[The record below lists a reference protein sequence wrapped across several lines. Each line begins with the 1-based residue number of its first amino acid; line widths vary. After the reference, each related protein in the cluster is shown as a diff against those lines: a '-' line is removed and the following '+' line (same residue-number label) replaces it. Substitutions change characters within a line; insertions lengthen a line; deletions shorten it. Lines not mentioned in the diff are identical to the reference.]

1 MVGSRDDRAGIRD
14 LHGEPVCGEVN
25 DLCTVAQPLA
35 QTLAILPIQELSVV
49 TMRDVAQ
56 LAGVSIT
63 TVSHVVNSTR
73 SVAPETRAKVL
84 DAIESTGYTGDA
96 IARSLVT
103 GGTRSLGVAI
113 SLVANPYFASLLAAI
128 EAEATRSG
136 YTLVLAGT
144 HDEPAA
150 EQNAVRTLR
159 SRRVDGLILTPSP
172 GGVVLPELRGLEL
185 PIVLLDRLTTSQDID
200 QVGPENVYATSGLV
214 RHLAELGHRRIGM
227 ISGTPGLATTSER
240 VLGYRLGLGRSRL
253 RWDDAL
259 VASGCSPADAVGSLL
274 DLPDPPTA
282 VVAGDNVMLSGVL
295 HECRRRGLRVGAD
308 LAVVGYDDVEWADLL
323 DPPITTVA
331 QPIADMGR
339 TAVRLLLDRI
349 ADPDRTPVTKRLPT
363 TFMHR
368 RSCGCP

>member
-1 MVGSRDDRAGIRD
+1 M
-14 LHGEPVCGEVN
+14 
-25 DLCTVAQPLA
+25 
-35 QTLAILPIQELSVV
+35 V
-49 TMRDVAQ
+49 TMRDVAR

-73 SVAPETRAKVL
+73 SVAPETRTRVL
-84 DAIESTGYTGDA
+84 DAIEHTGYTGDA

-128 EAEATRSG
+128 EHETTQSG
-136 YTLVLAGT
+136 YTLVLADT

-150 EQNAVRTLR
+150 EQAAVRTLR

-172 GGVVLPELRGLEL
+172 RASGTVLPELRQLGI
-185 PIVLLDRLTTSQDID
+185 PVVLLDRLTTSQDVD

-214 RHLAELGHRRIGM
+214 RHLADLGHRRIGM
-227 ISGTPGLATTSER
+227 ISGAEGLATTSER

-253 RWDDAL
+253 QWDPAL
-259 VASGCSPADAVGSLL
+259 VASGSSAAAPAAAALGSLL
-274 DLPDPPTA
+274 DLANPPTA
-282 VVAGDNVMLSGVL
+282 VVAGNNTMLSGVL
-295 HECRRRGLRVGAD
+295 HECRRRGVRVGAD

-323 DPPITTVA
+323 DPPVTTVA
-331 QPIADMGR
+331 QPVAEMGR

-349 ADPDRTPVTKRLPT
+349 ADPCRPPTTKRLQT

-368 RSCGCP
+368 KSCGCP